1 MRDNFPQLCEAWCD
15 HQSQDGHLADI
26 VDGQVW
32 KEFQPVDGKPFLA
45 APRNYMF
52 MLNFDFFQPK
62 KHRNDYSVGKVS
74 NFISTRVDEAD

>member
-1 MRDNFPQLCEAWCD
+1 MRDNFPQLCEAWRD

-52 MLNFDFFQPK
+52 MLNFDFF
-62 KHRNDYSVGKVS
+62 RATLV
-74 NFISTRVDEAD
+74 TRVAKVG